1 MRRVDGRTALVFLLL
16 FDYKFLCFPQQR
28 LESLRKRGT
37 LWNSRR
43 GRTGLVWFGFSEEE
57 THGKDMFGKI
67 RNARFG
73 ATSVEWWPPC
83 GA

>member
-1 MRRVDGRTALVFLLL
+1 MEGQLWSVCYFLILSFVL
-16 FDYKFLCFPQQR
+16 PPTKAGTSEEEGDT
-28 LESLRKRGT
+28 LE
-37 LWNSRR
+37 LWK
-43 GRTGLVWFGFSEEE
+43 GRTGFAWFGFSEEE

>member
-1 MRRVDGRTALVFLLL
+1 MLPPTKAGKSEEEGDTLELLKGKDR
-16 FDYKFLCFPQQR
+16 F
-28 LESLRKRGT
+28 
-37 LWNSRR
+37 
-43 GRTGLVWFGFSEEE
+43 GLVWFGFSEEE